1 MLCQLSYAGILYAES
16 LQRNEKTIY
25 MLHAYKANRRVATG
39 SMRIR
44 INSRMLCQLSYAGI
58 LYAESLQR
66 NEKTIYMLHA
76 YKANRRVAT
85 GSMRIRHADRSSL
98 PVDLD
103 DPSPLGWMRLL
114 HYTPSGL
121 AVPLDRCDTNRCST
135 GPVDGSHS
143 TAPVDLDDPSPL
155 GWMRLLHYT
164 PSGLAVPLDRCDTN
178 RCSTGPVDGS
188 HSTACASTGGRGI
201 ANPYNSFEY
210 PHNPRMFTHIAICK
224 KPPGGG
230 LVAPATGLEPVTV
243 RLTVGCSAN

>member
-1 MLCQLSYAGILYAES
+1 MLCQLSYAGILHAES

-25 MLHAYKANRRVATG
+25 MLHAYKANRRVA
-39 SMRIR
+39 M
-44 INSRMLCQLSYAGI
+44 
-58 LYAESLQR
+58 
-66 NEKTIYMLHA
+66 
-76 YKANRRVAT
+76 
-85 GSMRIRHADRSSL
+85 GSMRIRHADCSSL

-103 DPSPLGWMRLL
+103 DLSPLSWMK
-114 HYTPSGL
+114 
-121 AVPLDRCDTNRCST
+121 
-135 GPVDGSHS
+135 
-143 TAPVDLDDPSPL
+143 
-155 GWMRLLHYT
+155 LLHYT

-243 RLTVGCSAN
+243 RSLVCPHGRVPHPNHVARHSTGRHCP